1 MDKIKGLLK
10 PIILIPAVISLLLV
24 SAVGYILLAPSTMWK
39 PFYVRVDMSDPT
51 PTPEPTATP
60 PYGQPLQGG
69 ANAPQSGMVGP
80 DGVPIASFMQP
91 GQALKGIIYDLDTK
105 VVNLAE
111 PGGLRYL
118 QTTIVLEFWPSIP
131 NYFDMLPEERVLAE
145 SSFKAKIDD
154 LRPKIDDVLMTVL
167 SSKSYDEISSVEGK
181 QTLKDELI
189 EAINKIFGYDA
200 VMNVYF
206 TQFLVQ

>member
-1 MDKIKGLLK
+1 MAKIKGLLK
-10 PIILIPAVISLLLV
+10 PIIIIPAVVSLLLV
-24 SAVGYILLAPSTMWK
+24 GAVGYILLAPSTMWK

-60 PYGQPLQGG
+60 PYGQPIPGG
-69 ANAPQSGMVGP
+69 ANTPQPGMVGP
-80 DGVPIASFMQP
+80 DGMPIASYMQP
-91 GQALKGIIYDLDTK
+91 GQALKGIIYDMDTK

-131 NYFDMLPEERVLAE
+131 NYFEMLPEERVLAE
-145 SSFKAKIDD
+145 DAFKAKIDD
-154 LRPKIDDVLMTVL
+154 MRPKIDDVVMTLL
-167 SSKSYDEISSVEGK
+167 SSKTYDGISSMEGK
-181 QTLKDELI
+181 QALKDELT